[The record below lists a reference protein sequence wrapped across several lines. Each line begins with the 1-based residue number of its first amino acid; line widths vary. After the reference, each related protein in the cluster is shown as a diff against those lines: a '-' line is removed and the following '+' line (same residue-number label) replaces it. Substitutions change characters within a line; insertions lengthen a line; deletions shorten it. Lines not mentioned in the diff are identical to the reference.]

1 MKETKALL
9 LSYGRVALEDFSV
22 KASKSKAGPG
32 AGLKSV
38 FFRFFNHRVKL
49 EIDPESPLIA
59 KRIGERT
66 KLYLDGEEIVEGYVE
81 EPVLHCPEQAYITVS
96 ESCIYNCLF
105 CPMPKLKG
113 MRKSEE
119 DIVRM
124 IKKVSDKINAI
135 SITSGVYKSLSE
147 EVEYVAHIIRAL
159 EKFGL
164 PIGVSICP
172 TKDSSDI
179 LYTAGA
185 REIKYN
191 IEILDRKLFNKICRG
206 KDYDFILES
215 LINAVDL
222 YGRNKVFSN
231 IIVGLGEN
239 NENVKKGID
248 FLTSHGVIPILRPY
262 YPHPLRKEEIGN
274 ERPSAER
281 ILKLSTYLKNSL
293 EEHNLDLSQ
302 IKTMCIPCGGC
313 DITPLDF

>member
-9 LSYGRVALEDFSV
+9 LSYGRIALKDFSV
-22 KASKSKAGPG
+22 KPSKSKAGPG

-38 FFRFFNHRVKL
+38 FFRFYNHRVKL
-49 EIDPESPLIA
+49 EIDPRSPLIA
-59 KRIGERT
+59 KKKGE
-66 KLYLDGEEIVEGYVE
+66 KIKIYLHEKEIVEGYIE

-96 ESCIYNCLF
+96 ESCIFNCLF

-113 MRKSEE
+113 RRKSEE
-119 DIVRM
+119 KIVRM
-124 IKKVSDKINAI
+124 IKNVSDKINAI

-147 EVEYVAHIIRAL
+147 EVEYVAKIIRAL
-159 EKFGL
+159 EKFKL

-172 TKDSSDI
+172 TKGSSEI
-179 LYTAGA
+179 LYEAGA

-191 IEILDRKLFNKICRG
+191 IEVFDRNLFDKICRG
-206 KDYDFILES
+206 KDYHLILES
-215 LINAVDL
+215 LIDAVDL
-222 YGRNKVFSN
+222 FGRNKVCSN

-239 NENVKKGID
+239 NESIKEGID
-248 FLTSHGVIPILRPY
+248 FLTSHGIVPILRPY
-262 YPHPLRKEEIGN
+262 YPHPSRKGEIKN

-281 ILKLSTYLKNSL
+281 ILELSAYLKNSL
-293 EEHNLDLSQ
+293 KKHNLDPSQ